1 MKEANNVSA
10 MHTGSQGWDLLFQT
24 YAKSTMVMLSI
35 QRWYLCVCVF
45 VCVRPFTVKASSVW
59 ISWSTREQINDV
71 VLKTFVS
78 YAKSLHRYFRMN
90 LRAFLTSYFIL
101 LTHLVAGKAMTK
113 LVCVSLS
120 NWEAFIHHYQ
130 VSSSVRATS

>member
-1 MKEANNVSA
+1 MC
-10 MHTGSQGWDLLFQT
+10 
-24 YAKSTMVMLSI
+24 
-35 QRWYLCVCVF
+35 LCVCVF

-78 YAKSLHRYFRMN
+78 YTKSLHRYFRMN

-113 LVCVSLS
+113 LVYVSLS

-130 VSSSVRATS
+130 ASSSVRATS